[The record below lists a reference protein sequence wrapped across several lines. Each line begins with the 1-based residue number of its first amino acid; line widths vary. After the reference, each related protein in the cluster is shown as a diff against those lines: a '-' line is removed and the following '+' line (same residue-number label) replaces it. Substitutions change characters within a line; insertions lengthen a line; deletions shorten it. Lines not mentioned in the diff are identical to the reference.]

1 MKLRLTK
8 RTFERTI
15 NIYIYIIFVNLLNVL
30 EIIFFTYAFFLKDL
44 YGKKS
49 FTINY
54 LFYILLTHLNVTS
67 KIHRFN
73 SINSTKSLC

>member
-30 EIIFFTYAFFLKDL
+30 EIIFFTYAFFLKT
-44 YGKKS
+44 YMEKKVLQL
-49 FTINY
+49 TIY
-54 LFYILLTHLNVTS
+54 FI
-67 KIHRFN
+67 F
-73 SINSTKSLC
+73 C